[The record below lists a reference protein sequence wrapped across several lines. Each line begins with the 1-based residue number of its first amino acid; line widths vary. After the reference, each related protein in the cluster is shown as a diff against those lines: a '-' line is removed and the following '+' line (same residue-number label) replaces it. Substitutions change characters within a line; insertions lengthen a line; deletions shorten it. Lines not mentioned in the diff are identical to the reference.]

1 MRELSVYFCPKCGR
15 YAYYQLV
22 KHTVCPNCE
31 AKMVLMDMRYQEFM
45 NLDLEERDSLI
56 IQRILE
62 RHSSITGRIADADR
76 AHNYR
81 AVIGSLSSRIQ
92 ELEAENQELNETV
105 NWMHQTIWELLGK
118 YKALERQ
125 TAELT
130 QHSDPND

>member
-45 NLDLEERDSLI
+45 NLNLEERDSLI
-56 IQRILE
+56 IQRILQP
-62 RHSSITGRIADADR
+62 HASITGRIADADR

-81 AVIGSLSSRIQ
+81 AVIGALSSRIQ
-92 ELEAENQELNETV
+92 ELETENQNLNNTV
-105 NWMHQTIWELLGK
+105 NWMHQTIWELLSK
-118 YKALERQ
+118 CKALEHQ
-125 TAELT
+125 VPKASQSSNT
-130 QHSDPND
+130 DD